1 LNPII
6 VLISVQIKSIAFQ
19 KVLLKSV
26 GYAISMELRTESYI
40 NGKWVTGSSTMPV
53 IDPSTGLAIAN
64 VQVSSQKQCMQAIDS
79 ASSVFK
85 SWAKMA
91 PRVRSEILRRAFE
104 IMTAEADRLA
114 EIISRENG
122 KVLSDARGEVL
133 YAAEFF
139 RWFSE
144 EAVRINGEFRTSPSG
159 DKRILVTK
167 QPVGVSLLITP
178 WNFPAAMATRK
189 IGPALAAGCTV
200 ILKPAGETPLTAIA
214 IVEILERA
222 GVPAGVVN
230 LILPVPSGPA
240 IAKILKDPRVVNLSF
255 TGSTEVGRVLLK
267 EAADQVIR
275 CSMELGGNAPF
286 LVLSD
291 ANVDDAVAGAMLA
304 KMRNGGA
311 ACTAA
316 NRFYVAKELA
326 NEFTEK
332 LTKAMGALKVAPGL
346 EAGAQLG
353 ASVSVKERNKIAQ
366 LVDDSVTNGAKINV
380 GGKSIDGSGA
390 FYPATVLTVSKD
402 NPILKQEIFGPVAP
416 IVITTSDE
424 EAITLANATEFGLI
438 AYVYSSDLKR
448 AIRTAEALESG
459 MVAINKG
466 VISDPAAPFGGFKQ
480 SGLGREGGFA
490 GIEEFLETKYIGV
503 EI

>member
-1 LNPII
+1 MTERM
-6 VLISVQIKSIAFQ
+6 LIFMQLSTQ
-19 KVLLKSV
+19 L
-26 GYAISMELRTESYI
+26 YI
-40 NGKWVTGSSTMPV
+40 DGKWVNGTSTLPV
-53 IDPSTGLAIAN
+53 TDPSDESVIAN
-64 VQVSSQKQCMQAIDS
+64 VQISSEEQCIEAVDV
-79 ASSVFK
+79 AHRAFK
-85 SWAKMA
+85 GWAKTA
-91 PRVRSEILRRAFE
+91 PRVRGEILRKAFE
-104 IMTAEADRLA
+104 IMVAEADRLA
-114 EIISRENG
+114 EIVSRENG
-122 KVLSDARGEVL
+122 KVLSDAKGEIL

-144 EAVRINGEFRTSPSG
+144 EAVRINGEYRTSPSG
-159 DKRILVTK
+159 DKKIIVTK
-167 QPVGVSLLITP
+167 QPIGVSLLITP

-200 ILKPAGETPLTAIA
+200 ILKPAGETPLTALA

-230 LILPVPSGPA
+230 LILPSPTGPA
-240 IAKILKDPRVVNLSF
+240 IAKMLKDPRVVNLSF

-291 ANVDDAVAGAMLA
+291 ANIDDAVSGALLA

-316 NRFYVAKELA
+316 NRFYVAKEVA
-326 NEFTEK
+326 DEFTEK
-332 LTKAMGALKVAPGL
+332 LTKAMGSLKMAPGTST
-346 EAGAQLG
+346 GAQLG
-353 ASVSVKERNKIAQ
+353 ASVSIKERNKIAE
-366 LVDDSVTNGAKINV
+366 LVETSVAAGGAIKT
-380 GGKSIDGSGA
+380 GGKSPTGAGA
-390 FYPATVLTVSKD
+390 FYPATVLTVKND

-416 IVITTSDE
+416 IVVTNSDDQ
-424 EAITLANATEFGLI
+424 AIELANATEFGLI
-438 AYVYSSDLKR
+438 AYVYSTDLKR
-448 AIRTAEALESG
+448 AMKVAESLESG

>member
-1 LNPII
+1 M
-6 VLISVQIKSIAFQ
+6 LIFMQLSTQ
-19 KVLLKSV
+19 L
-26 GYAISMELRTESYI
+26 YI
-40 NGKWVTGSSTMPV
+40 DGKWVNGVSTMPV
-53 IDPSTGLAIAN
+53 TDPSDESVIAN
-64 VQVSSQKQCMQAIDS
+64 VQISSEEQCIQAVD
-79 ASSVFK
+79 AAHRAFK
-85 SWAKMA
+85 GWAKTA
-91 PRVRSEILRRAFE
+91 PRIRGEILRKAFE
-104 IMTAEADRLA
+104 IMVAEAELLA

-122 KVLSDARGEVL
+122 KVLSDAKGEVL

-144 EAVRINGEFRTSPSG
+144 EAVRIDGEFRTSPSG
-159 DKRILVTK
+159 DKRIIVTK
-167 QPVGVSLLITP
+167 QPIGVSLLITP

-200 ILKPAGETPLTAIA
+200 ILKPAGETPLTALA
-214 IVEILERA
+214 IIEILERA
-222 GVPAGVVN
+222 GVPSGVVN
-230 LILPVPSGPA
+230 LILPSPTGPA

-267 EAADQVIR
+267 EAADRVIR

-291 ANVDDAVAGAMLA
+291 ANVDDAVSGALLA

-316 NRFYVAKELA
+316 NRFYVAKEVA
-326 NEFTEK
+326 DEFTEK
-332 LTKAMGALKVAPGL
+332 LTKAMGGLKMAPGTSS
-346 EAGAQLG
+346 GAQLG
-353 ASVSVKERNKIAQ
+353 ASVSVKERNKIAE
-366 LVDDSVTNGAKINV
+366 LVDSSVTAGGTLKT
-380 GGKSIDGSGA
+380 GGKSPTGAGA
-390 FYPATVLTVSKD
+390 FYPATVLAVKSD
-402 NPILKQEIFGPVAP
+402 NPILSQEIFGPVAP
-416 IVITTSDE
+416 IVVTNSDE
-424 EAITLANATEFGLI
+424 QAIELANATEFGLI

-448 AIRTAEALESG
+448 AMKVAESLESG